1 MPQKTSAFRRG
12 GSGRPKPAAAPEGA
26 AQLPAS
32 VLTPRLSKDP
42 AQDSRFLTSPRGQR
56 TSHTEDS
63 LTAGVCGL
71 QVSRLYD
78 EYRVV
83 ALAVAFRIVG
93 NHATAEEVVQDAF
106 LSAWRCAARYDPKR
120 GSPQAWICAIVRN
133 RAIDRLRS
141 DAARP
146 NDCAAISVKAAS
158 GISVLDEVLHR
169 DEERRLASAIAELPP
184 AQRQVI
190 ELAYFGGYSQRQIA
204 TIMGAPLGTTK
215 GRARAALRALSIAL
229 SLSLLPDTRTRRLQT
244 HGTG

>member
-1 MPQKTSAFRRG
+1 MPQKISASRLS

-32 VLTPRLSKDP
+32 VPTPRLSKVS

-56 TSHTEDS
+56 ISHTEDS
-63 LTAGVCGL
+63 LKAGVCGL

-78 EYRVV
+78 EYGVV

-106 LSAWRCAARYDPKR
+106 LSAWRCAARYDPNR
-120 GSPQAWICAIVRN
+120 GSPRAWICAIVRN

-141 DAARP
+141 DAAGP
-146 NDCAAISVKAAS
+146 NDCAAISVTAAS
-158 GISVLDEVLHR
+158 GLSVLDEVLHR
-169 DEERRLASAIAELPP
+169 DEERRIARAIAELP
-184 AQRQVI
+184 ACQRQVI

-215 GRARAALRALSIAL
+215 GRARAALRALTIAL
-229 SLSLLPDTRTRRLQT
+229 
-244 HGTG
+244 

>member
-204 TIMGAPLGTTK
+204 TIMGAPVGTTK

-244 HGTG
+244 HGTE